1 MTPIQIL
8 TRRTLASS
16 HCSILRNPA
25 RFFHTHRALNC
36 PAYNMPNEP
45 RVDKVEALP
54 AEEAKWI
61 EFRKITWTDQEGKSR
76 IWEAAARKT
85 RGKSGVDAGKP
96 LIHVPQLHMAD
107 TV

>member
-1 MTPIQIL
+1 
-8 TRRTLASS
+8 
-16 HCSILRNPA
+16 
-25 RFFHTHRALNC
+25 
-36 PAYNMPNEP
+36 MPNEP

-96 LIHVPQLHMAD
+96 LVHVPQLHITN